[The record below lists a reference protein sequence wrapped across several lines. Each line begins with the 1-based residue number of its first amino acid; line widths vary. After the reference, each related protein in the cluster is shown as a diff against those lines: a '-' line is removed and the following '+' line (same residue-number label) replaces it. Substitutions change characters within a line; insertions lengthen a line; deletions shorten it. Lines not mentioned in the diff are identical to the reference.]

1 MNQQLKI
8 SNRLFECANMVSQGA
23 AIADIGT
30 DHAYIPIWLAQNSR
44 ISSALACDIRTG
56 PLEIAKKNIEK
67 HNLSNIIETRIS
79 DGLKSVLENEATE
92 IIIAGM
98 GGNIIS
104 KILSE
109 CTWENKSQKIFII
122 QPMKYEERLREYLAE
137 NGYSILHENAVIC
150 CKKIYT
156 TMKVIFS
163 GEKQKIKA
171 YQKYIGK
178 LESNHDSNAAQAYIR
193 KQIKNL
199 INHLNGARAENLQ
212 SRETYYYNVI
222 SDLKKLLIEE
232 GN

>member
-1 MNQQLKI
+1 MNQPLKI
-8 SNRLFECANMVSQGA
+8 SSRLFECANMVSQGA

-30 DHAYIPIWLAQNSR
+30 DHAYIPIWLAQNNR

-67 HNLSNIIETRIS
+67 YGLLSTVETRLS
-79 DGLKSVLENEATE
+79 DGLKSVSENEATE

-109 CTWENKSQKIFII
+109 CIWENKSQKIFIL
-122 QPMKYEERLREYLAE
+122 QPMKYEERLREYLVE
-137 NGYSILHENAVIC
+137 NGYNILHESAVIC
-150 CKKIYT
+150 CKKVYT

-163 GEKQKIKA
+163 GKKQKIKA
-171 YQKYIGK
+171 YQKYIGR

-199 INHLNGARAENLQ
+199 TNHLNGARAENLQ
-212 SRETYYYNVI
+212 SQETYYHDVI

>member
-1 MNQQLKI
+1 MNQPLKI
-8 SNRLFECANMVSQGA
+8 SSRLFECANMVSQGA
-23 AIADIGT
+23 TIADIGT
-30 DHAYIPIWLAQNSR
+30 DHAYIPIWLAQNNR

-67 HNLSNIIETRIS
+67 YGLLSTVETRIS
-79 DGLKSVLENEATE
+79 NGLKSVSENEADE
-92 IIIAGM
+92 VIIAGM

-109 CTWENKSQKIFII
+109 CTWENKSQKIFIL

-137 NGYSILHENAVIC
+137 NGYNILHESAVIC
-150 CKKIYT
+150 CKKVYT
-156 TMKVIFS
+156 TMKVVFL

-178 LESNHDSNAAQAYIR
+178 LEDNHDSNAAQAYIR

-199 INHLNGARAENLQ
+199 INHLNGAKAENLQ
-212 SRETYYYNVI
+212 SQETYYHDVI

>member
-1 MNQQLKI
+1 MNQPLKI
-8 SNRLFECANMVSQGA
+8 SSRLFQCANMVSQGA

-30 DHAYIPIWLAQNSR
+30 DHAYIPIWLAQNNR

-67 HNLSNIIETRIS
+67 YGLLSTVETRLS
-79 DGLKSVLENEATE
+79 DGLKSVSENEATE

-109 CTWENKSQKIFII
+109 CIWENKSQKIFIL
-122 QPMKYEERLREYLAE
+122 QPMKYEERLREYLVE
-137 NGYSILHENAVIC
+137 NGYNILHESAVIC
-150 CKKIYT
+150 CKKVYT

-163 GEKQKIKA
+163 GKKQKIKA
-171 YQKYIGK
+171 YQKYIGR

-199 INHLNGARAENLQ
+199 TNHLNGARAENLQ
-212 SRETYYYNVI
+212 SQETYYHDVI